1 MQPHGQQQSNQD
13 APKALRVFIG
23 STSLDL
29 TDYRRAAIAA
39 CNELGVV
46 PIAMEF
52 FGAADAGA
60 TAGSRGN
67 VTRAQGYVGI
77 YAHRYGYIEKGYDKS
92 VTELEFDRAAELELE
107 RLCFVVDPKFPWPP
121 DAWEYAHHDAL
132 ERFKARIDTLIR
144 GRFTTVDDFKAQ
156 LLRALVQWRD
166 RNGEAPR
173 GEQATRPAP
182 APSPAIPAPSLLVG
196 RERDLERI
204 RARLGIGDVT
214 NRRPLTIM
222 RGWPGVGKTTLVS
235 AIARDPAV
243 LEAYPNGVLWASVGD
258 SPDPLKEL
266 KAWARALGGDMPP
279 DTPLP
284 DAITRLR
291 MMLRGKRILLIV
303 DDVWDA
309 DAALPFRVGDSES
322 ATIVTTR
329 LGDVARALATVKD
342 DIYVLERLGDAESL
356 ELLSQLAPHVAAAYP
371 AESAALV
378 SHVEGLPLALRVAGR
393 LLEHE
398 SSAGFDVRD
407 SFHALST
414 QATLLAQKAPDDRF
428 DPRTGTTPTVD
439 LLLQQSTARLDAESR
454 RCFACLGAFAPK
466 PATFDIAAIQAVSGM
481 ADVKPVVL
489 KLVDRGLLEPI
500 PSIGRFWMHAV
511 LVLHATAILETL

>member
-1 MQPHGQQQSNQD
+1 M
-13 APKALRVFIG
+13 ALSVFIG
-23 STSLDL
+23 STREDL
-29 TDYRRAAIAA
+29 ADYRNAAFAA
-39 CNELGVV
+39 CNALGIV

-52 FGAADAGA
+52 FGAADVGA
-60 TAGSRGN
+60 TVGSRDN
-67 VTRAQGYVGI
+67 VSRSQGYVGI
-77 YAHRYGYIEKGYDKS
+77 YAHRYGHIENGYDKS
-92 VTELEFDRAAELELE
+92 VTELEFDRAAELGLE

-121 DAWEYAHHDAL
+121 DACDYTRRDAL

-156 LLRALVQWRD
+156 LVLALVHWRD
-166 RNGEAPR
+166 RNGNAPR
-173 GEQATRPAP
+173 ADQPILPVP
-182 APSPAIPAPSLLVG
+182 APSPAIPSPSLLVG
-196 RERDLERI
+196 RERDLARV
-204 RARLGIGDVT
+204 RTRLGVDGAGA
-214 NRRPLTIM
+214 RRPLTIM
-222 RGWPGVGKTTLVS
+222 RGWPGVGKTTFVS

-243 LEAYPNGVLWASVGD
+243 LEAYPDGVLWASVGD

-266 KAWARALGGDMPP
+266 KAWARALHGDIPP
-279 DTPLP
+279 DTSLA

-291 MMLRGKRILLIV
+291 VMLRSKRVLLII

-329 LGDVARALATVKD
+329 LADVARALATTQD

-356 ELLSQLAPHVAAAYP
+356 ELLSQLAPRVTAACP
-371 AESAALV
+371 AESATLV
-378 SHVEGLPLALRVAGR
+378 SHLEGLPLALRVAGR

-407 SFHALST
+407 TFEALST

-439 LLLQQSTARLDAESR
+439 LLLRQSTARLDDESR

-466 PATFDIAAIQAVSGM
+466 PATFDIAAIQAVSGL

-500 PSIGRFWMHAV
+500 PSVGRFWMHAV
-511 LVLHATAILETL
+511 LVLHATAMLETL

>member
-156 LLRALVQWRD
+156 LA
-166 RNGEAPR
+166 NGLLLA
-173 GEQATRPAP
+173 
-182 APSPAIPAPSLLVG
+182 AI
-196 RERDLERI
+196 
-204 RARLGIGDVT
+204 
-214 NRRPLTIM
+214 
-222 RGWPGVGKTTLVS
+222 
-235 AIARDPAV
+235 
-243 LEAYPNGVLWASVGD
+243 
-258 SPDPLKEL
+258 
-266 KAWARALGGDMPP
+266 
-279 DTPLP
+279 LP
-284 DAITRLR
+284 
-291 MMLRGKRILLIV
+291 
-303 DDVWDA
+303 
-309 DAALPFRVGDSES
+309 
-322 ATIVTTR
+322 
-329 LGDVARALATVKD
+329 
-342 DIYVLERLGDAESL
+342 
-356 ELLSQLAPHVAAAYP
+356 
-371 AESAALV
+371 SAAKSLRI
-378 SHVEGLPLALRVAGR
+378 GLLTTIAWLHCFRTFLSKPRSAFLA
-393 LLEHE
+393 
-398 SSAGFDVRD
+398 
-407 SFHALST
+407 
-414 QATLLAQKAPDDRF
+414 
-428 DPRTGTTPTVD
+428 
-439 LLLQQSTARLDAESR
+439 
-454 RCFACLGAFAPK
+454 
-466 PATFDIAAIQAVSGM
+466 
-481 ADVKPVVL
+481 KPVWSNS
-489 KLVDRGLLEPI
+489 G
-500 PSIGRFWMHAV
+500 
-511 LVLHATAILETL
+511 